1 MPVTYSVLTEDRT
14 SAGKVRSV
22 VSVAFSAEP
31 YSSGVPVVAA
41 NLGCP
46 NFLESLKIIDDGFPA
61 AADILKWVNSTS
73 RIRRYTEAAGTF
85 AETSGNQT
93 FTVIVEAIGW

>member
-1 MPVTYSVLTEDRT
+1 MAVAYSVLTEDKT
-14 SAGKVRSV
+14 SAGKTRV
-22 VSVAFSAEP
+22 VASIAYTAEA
-31 YSSGVPVVAA
+31 YSTGVPVVAA

-46 NFLESLKIIDDGFPA
+46 NSLESLKILDDGFPA

-73 RIRRYTEAAGTF
+73 KIRRYTEGAGTF